1 MLQQVKFLASKP
13 QFRDAPVR
21 TAMRL
26 GAWRVHCLLSQGA
39 TIELASTPMRMTLP
53 PQWHGHPK
61 LLYTFGWQFDEE
73 LPFLATRLRK
83 GDTVFDIGANI
94 GTWSLILSHAVG
106 AAGRVFAYEPARA
119 TFDALSDNL
128 SLNAAPNIVASR
140 CAVSDA
146 RGTLRLYH
154 DVDASRNSL
163 GRTRT
168 VSSGDFEEV
177 PAVTLDALA
186 TDLAID
192 ALDFIKIDV
201 EGAEPLAFAGGQA
214 TIERFTPVILFEVVP
229 KALGALGFSY
239 DASWRI
245 LAELG
250 YEFYGL
256 ESGALRRVAAC
267 PVDGGNFWAIHVL
280 SRDARARFEV
290 PDLG

>member
-1 MLQQVKFLASKP
+1 VLEQLKFLAAKP

-21 TAMRL
+21 TVMRL

-39 TIELASTPMRMTLP
+39 TIELASTPLRMALP
-53 PQWHGHPK
+53 PHWHGHPK
-61 LLYTFGWQFDEE
+61 LLYAFGWKFDEE

-119 TFDALSDNL
+119 TFDALSDNIT
-128 SLNAAPNIVASR
+128 LNATPNIVASR

-168 VSSGDFEEV
+168 LNGGDFEEV

-186 TDLAID
+186 SELAIG

-201 EGAEPLAFAGGQA
+201 EGAEPLAFAGGRA
-214 TIERFTPVILFEVVP
+214 TIERFTPVILFEVAP
-229 KALGALGFSY
+229 TALEALGFPY

-245 LAELG
+245 LADLG
-250 YEFYGL
+250 YEFYRL
-256 ESGALRRVAAC
+256 ESGALQRVPDC

-280 SRDARARFEV
+280 SRDARARFDV
-290 PDLG
+290 PDVG